1 MVNRFVTAI
10 YCDDV
15 REEVGNKRSFIGVYS
30 GQLLVP
36 SAPVVLPKLCVI
48 VIIHTPRDRPL
59 TKCVIRI
66 LRDGDTL
73 FEMPLEPRLL
83 EEAQNKLK
91 AESFPS
97 DLEWP
102 SIVLH
107 AVAQFS
113 PFAITGECKLRIRVQ
128 TEDEE
133 LKGPA
138 LRVRVAAPINITL
151 NSPPSA

>member
-1 MVNRFVTAI
+1 MANRFITSI

-15 REEVGNKRSFIGVYS
+15 REEVGGKRSFIGVYA
-30 GQLLVP
+30 GQLIVQ
-36 SAPVVLPKLCVI
+36 SAPAVLPKLCVI
-48 VIIHTPRDRPL
+48 VIISTPIDRPL

-66 LRDGDTL
+66 LMDGDTL
-73 FEMPLEPRLL
+73 AEMPLEPRLL
-83 EEAQNKLK
+83 DESQNKLK
-91 AESFPS
+91 AEPLPPDS
-97 DLEWP
+97 EEP

-113 PFAITGECKLRIRVQ
+113 PFPITKECKLRIRVQ

-138 LRVRVAAPINITL
+138 LQIRVVAPINITPS
-151 NSPPSA
+151 SPPSA